1 MPIFANNKKKRLKQ
15 ALYANP
21 TADDFVEQT
30 TIGKD
35 FFETKKTE
43 PQQRSCPSPSND
55 EAHNSLSVTRQSKYQ
70 TCVRGGRGG
79 ITHLPSPGGSHT
91 GNNQGGLQNC
101 TPVKPEQQ
109 RFQNTGNVLSRANST
124 IKSSQVRFVNE
135 GCRCMIYETT
145 FNFLSVHLCFERFE
159 KLMRFFLSFCCNN
172 PGVLN
177 SIQKRMQ
184 QFLL

>member
-1 MPIFANNKKKRLKQ
+1 MCAHLFIGRLVPIFANNKKKRLKQ

-43 PQQRSCPSPSND
+43 PQQRSCPSPQRLNYTSND
-55 EAHNSLSVTRQSKYQ
+55 GVHNSLSVTRQSKYQ

-124 IKSSQVRFVNE
+124 IKSSRVRFDNE
-135 GCRCMIYETT
+135 GCPMHDLRDYIQFSLRSFMT
-145 FNFLSVHLCFERFE
+145 FMLRKV
-159 KLMRFFLSFCCNN
+159 
-172 PGVLN
+172 
-177 SIQKRMQ
+177 
-184 QFLL
+184 